1 MNIKDVAMLKYY
13 IMAYIC
19 RVGVLFSI
27 TTVYIT
33 IQAMTDL
40 LSSQAKVKYLNAA
53 KDGKYKMVCKSQES
67 REAEWQRQVE
77 KLRSIQAIVERLEED
92 YPASES
98 QLKPLSLSLKS
109 KVAQGTKVKTHKVV
123 EVA

>member
-1 MNIKDVAMLKYY
+1 MYLNFIA
-13 IMAYIC
+13 
-19 RVGVLFSI
+19 
-27 TTVYIT
+27 T
-33 IQAMTDL
+33 QAMTDL

-92 YPASES
+92 YPGSES

-109 KVAQGTKVKTHKVV
+109 KLAQGTKVKTQKVV